1 MINIRGGGVSV
12 EITNVLKLLIPI
24 TQFNKG
30 KASQLFSR
38 VQKGET
44 LVVLKN
50 NAPVAVVITPEDYEI
65 IEKYKNKKEVSE
77 IC

>member
-1 MINIRGGGVSV
+1 MN
-12 EITNVLKLLIPI
+12 ITNILKLLIPI

-44 LVVLKN
+44 LVVIKN
-50 NAPVAVVITPEDYEI
+50 NVPIAVVISPEEYQI
-65 IEKYKNKKEVSE
+65 IEEYKVKRGKSE
-77 IC
+77 I

>member
-1 MINIRGGGVSV
+1 MG
-12 EITNVLKLLIPI
+12 ITNMLKLLIPI

-50 NAPVAVVITPEDYEI
+50 NTPVAVVISPEDYEI
-65 IEKYKNKKEVSE
+65 IEKYKNKKEVSK

>member
-1 MINIRGGGVSV
+1 M
-12 EITNVLKLLIPI
+12 LKLLIPI

-50 NAPVAVVITPEDYEI
+50 NTPVAVVISPEDYEI
-65 IEKYKNKKEVSE
+65 IEKYKNKKEVSK

>member
-1 MINIRGGGVSV
+1 V

>member
-1 MINIRGGGVSV
+1 M

>member
-1 MINIRGGGVSV
+1 MGL
-12 EITNVLKLLIPI
+12 TNLLEHLVPI

-38 VQKGET
+38 VQNGEV

-50 NAPVAVVITPEDYEI
+50 NSPVAIVISPEEYAI
-65 IEKYKNKKEVSE
+65 VEKYKLSINDGEK
-77 IC
+77 I